1 MYMNPTVQIHTAY
14 ELIEHLL
21 ELNTTKKK
29 IRKLGSGDDT
39 SVQLLS
45 RKMKMEKVEK
55 KKT

>member
-21 ELNTTKKK
+21 ELNSTKKK
-29 IRKLGSGDDT
+29 IRKLGSGDT

-45 RKMKMEKVEK
+45 KKIKMEKVEK